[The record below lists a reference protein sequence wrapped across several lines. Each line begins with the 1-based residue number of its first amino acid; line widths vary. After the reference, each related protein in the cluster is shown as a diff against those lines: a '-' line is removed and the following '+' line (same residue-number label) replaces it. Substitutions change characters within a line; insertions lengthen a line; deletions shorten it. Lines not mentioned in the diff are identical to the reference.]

1 MRTVAIL
8 IDGGHLRTHARKA
21 GKTYDPPF
29 IERFGR
35 ACVKSDQVL
44 QRILY
49 YDCAPY
55 TGKAKRPV
63 SGTEHQFQGSDA
75 WLHDLER
82 REHFAVRRGVLK
94 FRGWVPKTSPVGSTR
109 LTDADFNPSFVQK
122 GVDMRIGLDMA
133 NYAQTRAVNIL
144 SLVTNDTDCVP
155 AMKYAR
161 RAGLQITLVHL
172 TNCQPAPELCAHSD
186 FLFPVQFP

>member
-1 MRTVAIL
+1 MRTY
-8 IDGGHLRTHARKA
+8 ARKA

-35 ACVKSDQVL
+35 ACVDGGQLL

-63 SGTEHQFQGSDA
+63 SRTEHQFKGSDA
-75 WLHDLER
+75 WLNDLEQ
-82 REHFAVRRGVLK
+82 REYFAVRRGVLK
-94 FRGWVPKTSPVGSTR
+94 FRDWVPKTSPIRSTP
-109 LTDADFNPSFVQK
+109 LKDDDFKPSFVQK

-133 NYAQTRAVNIL
+133 NYAQTHAVDIL

-155 AMKYAR
+155 AMKYVR
-161 RAGLQITLVHL
+161 RAGLQVTLIRLV
-172 TNCQPAPELCAHSD
+172 NCDPASELCAHSD
-186 FLFPVQFP
+186 FHRSVQFP